1 MKFGIFEHMDTTG
14 LPLRE
19 QIATRLSLIA
29 AYDRLGFYAYHLAEH
44 HGTPLGLAPSPGI
57 FLAAVAQHT
66 RRIRLGPLVY
76 CLPLYHP
83 LRLIEEICML
93 DHMSGGRFEL
103 GVGRG
108 VSPIEV
114 RFFGVNPT
122 SGPRQ
127 FAEALAVIRK
137 GLTSESLTHHGEFYH
152 FDEVPMVL
160 QPLQRPHPRLWQG
173 VGTPEAAERAAANNA
188 SIVMLLPASAARVI
202 SDRYRAAWQGCG
214 HADGNNMPLIGLSR
228 HMVLAENEADARAV
242 AQRAYCPW
250 RRNMELLWLRHGVP
264 FPLPLPHEF
273 EPLRQHRGAFAGTP
287 DAARAYIAEQVES
300 AGANCF
306 VCDVAFGDIRPE
318 EAMRTVE
325 LLAAHILPGFI
336 ADGDS
341 FDQSL

>member
-1 MKFGIFEHMDTTG
+1 MKFGIFEHMDATG

-66 RRIRLGPLVY
+66 RRIRFGPLVY

-114 RFFGVNPT
+114 GFFGVNPA

-152 FDEVPMVL
+152 FDEVPIVL
-160 QPLQRPHPRLWQG
+160 KPLQRPHPPLWQG

-188 SIVMLLPASAARVI
+188 SIVMLLPAPAARVI
-202 SDRYRAAWQGCG
+202 SDRYRAAWHASG
-214 HADGNNMPLIGLSR
+214 HADRNHMPHIGLSR
-228 HMVLAENEADARAV
+228 HMVLAESEAEARAV
-242 AQRAYCPW
+242 AERAYRPW
-250 RRNMELLWLRHGVP
+250 RRNMELLWLRHGVA
-264 FPLPLPHEF
+264 FPLPLPLEF

-287 DAARAYIAEQVES
+287 DAAREYIAKQVES
-300 AGANCF
+300 AGANYF
-306 VCDVAFGDIRPE
+306 VCDVAFGDITPE

-325 LLAAHILPGFI
+325 LFAAHILPGFT
-336 ADGDS
+336 ADGD
-341 FDQSL
+341 